1 MAVRDPRLARRALC
15 AETDKLPNPRCPHR
29 KLWSLHPCA
38 SRARGKKQ
46 HIRRGP
52 TSVERKILQPIPPF
66 IFQLP
71 PSFIHSQKQI
81 NILPSSTSRFS
92 PPTLLM
98 EVLHRSVGSV
108 FGGLSSGHQGA
119 GAVMY
124 PPGLQRV
131 FMSPADVYSC
141 FPYEANTPS
150 RTPTPEHPG
159 PRGKQAPPMDF
170 SSQATT
176 LQSVLRGEIPAAY
189 SHLTSSTSLGSSASS
204 SSSSSQSKSCTSS
217 SAMPT
222 LSLPPSSSS
231 SLSTSSSHLIDID
244 HQSQCANNARPFH
257 HGNPP
262 PLLFYP
268 GTTPSP
274 CPSYLSSSVSCSSPR
289 PQSRPHSHESY
300 ESDMQTEP
308 MDLSCKSPMTTTQSS
323 VGNSNSLKAP
333 RKRTAVSAFL
343 DVASNS
349 TSSSV
354 SLSSS
359 LPAKFSNNSRTL
371 SAEYLNS
378 SSASSPSTASP
389 SMHSFP
395 PSPGDGQHGGEEFSL
410 LRNLLSVGKHHQNSS
425 SSSSSSGLS
434 SSTPNLTSPPSPFD
448 PLASTRGCDSPASD
462 HSSSSS
468 TSTAFARAP
477 VTGNT
482 RVQLAKKNLLPV
494 SARVSDWLDKAVRF
508 AKSIPEFAALSQ
520 KDQTTLVLSS
530 WARLVLL
537 YMAEAN
543 FQFAVTPHS
552 PRVSPAG
559 SDSAPTSVA
568 PPPTQD
574 EPTMKSVEGVQTF
587 IRKCQ
592 QMQVD
597 AREYEFLR
605 MLVLFN
611 AGKFGLLF
619 YKYFCQ

>member
-1 MAVRDPRLARRALC
+1 
-15 AETDKLPNPRCPHR
+15 
-29 KLWSLHPCA
+29 
-38 SRARGKKQ
+38 
-46 HIRRGP
+46 
-52 TSVERKILQPIPPF
+52 
-66 IFQLP
+66 
-71 PSFIHSQKQI
+71 
-81 NILPSSTSRFS
+81 
-92 PPTLLM
+92 
-98 EVLHRSVGSV
+98 
-108 FGGLSSGHQGA
+108 
-119 GAVMY
+119 MY

-141 FPYEANTPS
+141 YPFEATTPS
-150 RTPTPEHPG
+150 RTPTPEHQG

-176 LQSVLRGEIPAAY
+176 LHSVLRGEIPPAY
-189 SHLTSSTSLGSSASS
+189 SHLASS
-204 SSSSSQSKSCTSS
+204 SSGSPMSSSSPSS
-217 SAMPT
+217 SLSSHSHSFSSVPSSTNMPR

-231 SLSTSSSHLIDID
+231 MSSSLPQPTMDTD
-244 HQSQCANNARPFH
+244 QNSQSRSHP

-262 PLLFYP
+262 PLLFHP

-274 CPSYLSSSVSCSSPR
+274 CSNHLNSFSCYSPR
-289 PQSRPHSHESY
+289 PQSRPQSHESH

-308 MDLSCKSPMTTTQSS
+308 MDLSCKSPMTTQSS
-323 VGNSNSLKAP
+323 TTGSSSNSRAH

-343 DVASNS
+343 DVASNNPGS
-349 TSSSV
+349 PLT
-354 SLSSS
+354 LSSS
-359 LPAKFSNNSRTL
+359 LPAKFSNPSRTL

-378 SSASSPSTASP
+378 SSSSSPSTASP

-395 PSPGDGQHGGEEFSL
+395 PSPGEGQHGGEEFSL
-410 LRNLLSVGKHHQNSS
+410 LRNLLSVGKHHHN
-425 SSSSSSGLS
+425 SSSSSGLS
-434 SSTPNLTSPPSPFD
+434 SSTPNLTSPPSPLD
-448 PLASTRGCDSPASD
+448 PLSTTRGCDSPASD

-468 TSTAFARAP
+468 TSTAHARAP

-508 AKSIPEFAALSQ
+508 AKSIPEFASLSNE
-520 KDQTTLVLSS
+520 DQTTLVLSS

-552 PRVSPAG
+552 PRASSSG
-559 SDSAPTSVA
+559 SNEFAPTSLS

-574 EPTMKSVEGVQTF
+574 EPTMKSVEGVQSF

-611 AGKFGLLF
+611 AGEYLLASE
-619 YKYFCQ
+619 QV